1 MATATLP
8 QSQAETSIER
18 RVFTVEEYHQMAQAG
33 ILRKEDRI
41 ELIDGA
47 ILVMSPIGLRHQ
59 ACVDR
64 LTGFFAR
71 ELGLRAIVRV
81 QGSIRLDDRSEPE
94 PDLAVLQP
102 RTDYDTHPARPD
114 CVYWVVEVME
124 TSASYDRGYKL
135 GVYARAGIPE
145 VWLVDLKQGRVEV
158 YRQPSM
164 EGYLESRPY
173 PRGQMVSPEAFP
185 DFTLAV
191 DAILG

>member
-1 MATATLP
+1 MATATMP
-8 QSQAETSIER
+8 QAQVETGVER
-18 RVFTVEEYHQMAQAG
+18 RVFTVEEYHRMGQAG

-59 ACVDR
+59 GCVDN
-64 LTGFFAR
+64 LA
-71 ELGLRAIVRV
+71 ESLIVRLV
-81 QGSIRLDDRSEPE
+81 GKARVRTQGSIRLDNHSEPQ
-94 PDLAVLQP
+94 PDIAVL
-102 RTDYDTHPARPD
+102 RRETDYKTHPASPD
-114 CVYWVVEVME
+114 RVYWVVEVME

-145 VWLVDLKQGRVEV
+145 VWLVDLRQEQVEI

-164 EGYLESRPY
+164 KGYLASQIH

-185 DFTLAV
+185 DLTLTV
-191 DAILG
+191 DAILD